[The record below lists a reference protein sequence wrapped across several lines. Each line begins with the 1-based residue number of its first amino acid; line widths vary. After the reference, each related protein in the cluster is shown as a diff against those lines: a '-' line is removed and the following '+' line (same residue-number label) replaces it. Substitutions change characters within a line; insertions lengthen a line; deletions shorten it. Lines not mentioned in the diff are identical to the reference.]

1 MLYTPKRM
9 LEREVPDSKHM
20 QKHRTHTNRGA
31 KMIRMVF
38 NDFVKLFETPSA
50 LKLAQAE
57 LDSAK
62 RELLKAQTAV
72 EYARNIAVYNEQR
85 IARLE
90 QFVKAEHA

>member
-1 MLYTPKRM
+1 
-9 LEREVPDSKHM
+9 
-20 QKHRTHTNRGA
+20 
-31 KMIRMVF
+31 MIRIIF

-50 LKLAQAE
+50 FKLAQVE

-72 EYARNIAVYNEQR
+72 EYARNIALYNQER

-90 QFVKAEHA
+90 QFVEAKHA

>member
-1 MLYTPKRM
+1 
-9 LEREVPDSKHM
+9 
-20 QKHRTHTNRGA
+20 
-31 KMIRMVF
+31 MIRIIF

-50 LKLAQAE
+50 FKLAQVE

-72 EYARNIAVYNEQR
+72 EYARNIALYNQER

-90 QFVKAEHA
+90 QFVEAEHA

>member
-1 MLYTPKRM
+1 M

-20 QKHRTHTNRGA
+20 QKLRHLFDEGT
-31 KMIRMVF
+31 KMIRVVF
-38 NDFVKLFETPSA
+38 NDFLKLFETPSA
-50 LKLAQAE
+50 LRLAQVE

-72 EYARNIAVYNEQR
+72 EYARNIAVYNQER

-90 QFVKAEHA
+90 KFVEAEHA